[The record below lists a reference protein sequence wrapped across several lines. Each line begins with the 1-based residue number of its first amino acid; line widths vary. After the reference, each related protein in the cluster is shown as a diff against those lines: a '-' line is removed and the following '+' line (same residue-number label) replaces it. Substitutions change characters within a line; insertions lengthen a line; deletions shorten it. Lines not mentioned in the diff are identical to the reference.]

1 MYNCLQMRKRTIIL
15 IPKEYIS
22 FLTYL
27 LKIMFFF
34 LPAKAS
40 TFWTK
45 NDKHINAK
53 VLIILTCFL
62 SMQKNLQWLSKK
74 IHLYKGFCY
83 PHLWVYFIL
92 SMRFQFRL
100 CLNLYYLR
108 LSDFFRRSVVRCN
121 AQSMLIYFCLR

>member
-1 MYNCLQMRKRTIIL
+1 MYNCLQMRKRNIIE

-62 SMQKNLQWLSKK
+62 SMQKTCSDCQRKYIYIKDFATHIFES
-74 IHLYKGFCY
+74 ISFC
-83 PHLWVYFIL
+83 
-92 SMRFQFRL
+92 R
-100 CLNLYYLR
+100 
-108 LSDFFRRSVVRCN
+108 
-121 AQSMLIYFCLR
+121 